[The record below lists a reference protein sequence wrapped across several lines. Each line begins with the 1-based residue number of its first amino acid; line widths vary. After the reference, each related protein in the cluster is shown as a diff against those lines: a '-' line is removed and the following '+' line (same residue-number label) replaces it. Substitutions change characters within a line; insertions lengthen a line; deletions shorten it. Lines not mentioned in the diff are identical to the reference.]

1 MVGSNGGEAGMKR
14 IFLTE
19 DHAVFRAALALV
31 LEREPHLE
39 VMTQAGSVAEAR
51 AYEDTGFD
59 VAVIDLLLPDG
70 DGTEVIRGLRAANPD
85 ARILSLSAARNR
97 DRALDAGADEVLG
110 KDVSFASV
118 VDTVRR
124 LAEN

>member
-1 MVGSNGGEAGMKR
+1 MKR

-19 DHAVFRAALALV
+19 NHAVFRAALALV
-31 LEREPHLE
+31 LEWEPHFE
-39 VMTQAGSVAEAR
+39 VTAQAGSVAEAR
-51 AYEDTGFD
+51 ASGEAGFD
-59 VAVIDLLLPDG
+59 VAVVDLLLPDG

-110 KDVSFASV
+110 KDVSLVSV
-118 VDTVRR
+118 LDTVRR
-124 LAEN
+124 LAEDRTGPDLA

>member
-1 MVGSNGGEAGMKR
+1 MKR

-19 DHAVFRAALALV
+19 DHAVFGAALALM
-31 LEREPHLE
+31 LEREPHFE
-39 VMTQAGSVAEAR
+39 VTTQAGSVAEAR

-85 ARILSLSAARNR
+85 ARILSLSAAR